1 MLCGAPSW
9 LSKAM
14 VKGLPALALTA
25 GVANWMSLAT
35 TVTASPVG
43 LPAGAGPVAGGRRRA
58 RTGGQ
63 HGGQGDQA
71 EGEGQALHV
80 GGTPSCQVRGGRA
93 RRRRRRCRGGHE
105 AGEGGELAADD
116 VDRVA
121 VMAGEVDGQGDD
133 QRDLDGLGD
142 VRGA

>member
-14 VKGLPALALTA
+14 VNGLPALAATVGVGELQVLGDDRDGVTGRAA
-25 GVANWMSLAT
+25 GGDRALV
-35 TVTASPVG
+35 
-43 LPAGAGPVAGGRRRA
+43 GGRRRA

-63 HGGQGDQA
+63 HGGQDDQA

-80 GGTPSCQVRGGRA
+80 GGLLGLSVVEADGSGAGGDGA
-93 RRRRRRCRGGHE
+93 ATADQ

-116 VDRVA
+116 ARSGCRRGGRSRRRA
-121 VMAGEVDGQGDD
+121 RTISATSMA
-133 QRDLDGLGD
+133 L
-142 VRGA
+142 AM